1 MATVDLKGFGH
12 RESVD
17 LSAST
22 LTLST
27 TAHSGKV
34 VNVLVTSTLTLPA
47 VTAAMRFTVRVGAPG
62 ITVTI
67 SPNSSDL
74 IASAGAAN
82 AGVGADDKDLIFTN
96 QPAGSYVTLAH
107 QDATG
112 WTVVE
117 ALGTFTFQS

>member
-1 MATVDLKGFGH
+1 MSVDLSGFGH

-17 LSAST
+17 LNAST

-34 VNVLVTSTLTLPA
+34 VNVKQTATLTLPA

-67 SPNSSDL
+67 SPNANDL

-82 AGVGADDKDLIFTN
+82 AGVGADNKDLIFTN

-117 ALGTFTFQS
+117 ALGDITFEA